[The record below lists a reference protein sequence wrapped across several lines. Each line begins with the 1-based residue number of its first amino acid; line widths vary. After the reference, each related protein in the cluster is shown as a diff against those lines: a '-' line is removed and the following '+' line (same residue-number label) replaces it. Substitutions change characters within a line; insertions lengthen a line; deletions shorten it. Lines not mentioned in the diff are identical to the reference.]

1 MNNHMIKNNSM
12 IKTINQK
19 NTLLN
24 KDFKIRFKNH
34 KMIKQTLKLR
44 ILLYNNQIPKEEK
57 KEEIEGGKSSK
68 KIKEI
73 TKIMMNLI
81 LMEILKIKEIKIR
94 IKIIKESRINN
105 TNKKA
110 IVIKMM
116 NSSNKEMKK
125 GKCLIMNKKFSI
137 KTNFRQMKIK
147 SKKAKELIKDR
158 NQRCQG
164 QQVPQLEGV
173 LTLKMRKGKELK
185 KFK

>member
-57 KEEIEGGKSSK
+57 KGEIEGGKSSK

-81 LMEILKIKEIKIR
+81 LMEILKIKEIIQLPSCDRILQYLLVLRKNIWFKIYCS
-94 IKIIKESRINN
+94 IIMLFLHHFYDI
-105 TNKKA
+105 
-110 IVIKMM
+110 
-116 NSSNKEMKK
+116 
-125 GKCLIMNKKFSI
+125 C
-137 KTNFRQMKIK
+137 
-147 SKKAKELIKDR
+147 
-158 NQRCQG
+158 
-164 QQVPQLEGV
+164 
-173 LTLKMRKGKELK
+173 
-185 KFK
+185 

>member
-1 MNNHMIKNNSM
+1 
-12 IKTINQK
+12 
-19 NTLLN
+19 
-24 KDFKIRFKNH
+24 
-34 KMIKQTLKLR
+34 
-44 ILLYNNQIPKEEK
+44 
-57 KEEIEGGKSSK
+57 
-68 KIKEI
+68 
-73 TKIMMNLI
+73 MNLI